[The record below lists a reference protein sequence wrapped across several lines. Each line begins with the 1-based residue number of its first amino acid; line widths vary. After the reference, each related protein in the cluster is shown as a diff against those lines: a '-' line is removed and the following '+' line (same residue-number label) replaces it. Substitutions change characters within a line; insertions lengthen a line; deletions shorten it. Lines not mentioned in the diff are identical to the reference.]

1 MNQKVTII
9 WKVKSK
15 VCTVHLRLPSFPN
28 KKTFGNMDKKL
39 LEKRRHMF
47 DSYLKALLQ
56 PAVIKEN
63 FGLIILLERFL
74 DHSSDYEKDTH
85 LRKAVG
91 TMKNSVK
98 SVKTAVTSMPNN
110 LINTVGFNLD
120 GIKGALNV
128 SCFVAILPSN
138 FCTYIR

>member
-1 MNQKVTII
+1 
-9 WKVKSK
+9 
-15 VCTVHLRLPSFPN
+15 
-28 KKTFGNMDKKL
+28 
-39 LEKRRHMF
+39 MF

-128 SCFVAILPSN
+128 SCFIPIFVPILVHIEDETTQHIN
-138 FCTYIR
+138 LR

>member
-1 MNQKVTII
+1 
-9 WKVKSK
+9 
-15 VCTVHLRLPSFPN
+15 
-28 KKTFGNMDKKL
+28 MDKKL

-128 SCFVAILPSN
+128 SCFIAIFRSN
-138 FCTYIR
+138 FCAYVRKLAMVLFTEHIKSR

>member
-1 MNQKVTII
+1 
-9 WKVKSK
+9 
-15 VCTVHLRLPSFPN
+15 
-28 KKTFGNMDKKL
+28 
-39 LEKRRHMF
+39 MF
-47 DSYLKALLQ
+47 TRIRAAHPKFTLLQ

-128 SCFVAILPSN
+128 SCFIAIFRSN
-138 FCTYIR
+138 SCAYKR